1 MKHTD
6 VLPNYQKPNAF
17 FGKQLVYM
25 RFTNWNEQ
33 VPPVNY
39 GTHTRLVESS
49 VQNAL
54 AKYLQGADLQ
64 TVLLEAQQEA
74 QTNLQ

>member
-1 MKHTD
+1 
-6 VLPNYQKPNAF
+6 
-17 FGKQLVYM
+17 M

-54 AKYLQGADLQ
+54 AKYLQGDDLQ

>member
-1 MKHTD
+1 
-6 VLPNYQKPNAF
+6 
-17 FGKQLVYM
+17 M
-25 RFTNWNEQ
+25 RFTNWNEK
-33 VPPVNY
+33 VPAVNY
-39 GTHTRLVESS
+39 GTHPRLVESS